1 MAGIELLVVILLLA
15 LLGLAAATLGVDSR
29 EGSTDPRRPYGLS

>member
-1 MAGIELLVVILLLA
+1 MAGIEFFVVIVLLA
-15 LLGLAAATLGVDSR
+15 VLGMAAVTLGVDSR